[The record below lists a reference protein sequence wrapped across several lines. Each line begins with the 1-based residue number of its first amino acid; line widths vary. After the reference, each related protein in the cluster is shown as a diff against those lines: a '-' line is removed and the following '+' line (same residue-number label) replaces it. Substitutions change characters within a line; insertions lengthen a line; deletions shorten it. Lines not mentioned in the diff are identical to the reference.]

1 MQLKIKDGKTELDLL
16 HTIPVDIQISEDHA
30 HLVILDMIGALLCVI
45 GALLCVIGALLG
57 VIGALSGEIGALNH
71 FLKEDVGILP
81 IEVLGVLHDWL
92 KGDLGILP
100 IEHGALLDLLKEDMV
115 IHLTLVEIML
125 VREYKGTLLAIMI
138 HIQIDM
144 GITQWTPVGTFHYHL
159 TILSQILSKE
169 Q

>member
-30 HLVILDMIGALLCVI
+30 HLVILDMI